1 MSLTINPPQVT
12 YRYNPE
18 LDAPAYGLRHD
29 RAYWISGLTT
39 ARDGYGD
46 VDLTTQGC
54 GGNLPVTE
62 PVGGVG
68 SDPVP
73 WASQGAEVVRTTP
86 LVQAPRLSGSLSNI
100 ATATIDVG
108 ATCLSRLAIHYDVT
122 TDGPALIRFS
132 DGRSVQVPGAG
143 RHSAVARCSTRS
155 HWRWHAG
162 PGLPALV
169 PF

>member
-1 MSLTINPPQVT
+1 MTVNPPQVT

-18 LDAPAYGLRHD
+18 FDNPAYGLRHD

-39 ARDGYGD
+39 VHKGYGD

-54 GGNLPVTE
+54 GGNLPVTTATS
-62 PVGGVG
+62 GAG

-73 WASQGAEVVRTTP
+73 WVSQGAEIVRSTP

-100 ATATIDVG
+100 ATITIDVG
-108 ATCLSRLAIHYDVT
+108 ATCLNRVGIHYDVT

-132 DGRSVQVPGAG
+132 DGRSIPVTGAG
-143 RHSAVARCSTRS
+143 RHIGTLR
-155 HWRWHAG
+155 
-162 PGLPALV
+162 
-169 PF
+169 